1 MTVPDALAAHLAG
14 GAATLARAWSVTRKD
29 GVVLGFTDHDRD
41 LRFNGI
47 DFRAGSGLAAGVL
60 EQATGLSVDNAEAL
74 GAITGDVVT
83 EADLAAGRYDG
94 AEVVAWLV
102 NWDAPEVRR
111 IEFRGRVGA
120 VTRNGVAFTAELRGL
135 SEALNIETGA
145 SYRRQC
151 AAELGDGRCGFDLA
165 APGFRQ
171 TGTLSLV
178 TDGAVMQ
185 VSGIAGLPE
194 GWFDQGVIEVT
205 EGPAAGFAGRVRADR
220 IRDGMRL
227 IDLWAALLVVPVAG
241 DAVRLTAGCDKRL
254 VTCRDRFANVAR
266 FRGFPHLPS
275 EDWLTAYPKSTDDND
290 GGSLQDIEG

>member
-1 MTVPDALAAHLAG
+1 MTAPDALAAHLAG
-14 GAATLARAWSVTRKD
+14 GAATVARAWSVTRSD

-74 GAITGDVVT
+74 GAISGDAVT

-102 NWDAPEVRR
+102 NWAEPEVRR

-135 SEALNIETGA
+135 SEALNIESGA

-151 AAELGDGRCGFDLA
+151 AAELGDGRCGFDIGT
-165 APGFRQ
+165 PGFRLV
-171 TGTLSLV
+171 GTLAAV
-178 TDGAVMQ
+178 TDGATMQ
-185 VSGIAGLPE
+185 VSGIASAPE

-205 EGPAAGFAGRVRADR
+205 GGAAAGMSGRVRADR
-220 IRDGMRL
+220 VRGGLRV
-227 IDLWAALLVVPVAG
+227 IDLWSALPVAPDRG
-241 DAVRLTAGCDKRL
+241 DPVRLTAGCDKRL
-254 VTCRDRFANVAR
+254 VTCRDRFANVTR

-290 GGSLQDIEG
+290 GGSLQDTGA

>member
-1 MTVPDALAAHLAG
+1 MTAPDALAAHLAG
-14 GAATLARAWSVTRKD
+14 GAATVARAWAVTRRD

-41 LRFNGI
+41 LQFNGI
-47 DFRAGSGLAAGVL
+47 DFRADSGLAAGVL
-60 EQATGLSVDNAEAL
+60 EQTTGLSVDNAEAL
-74 GAITGDVVT
+74 GAITGDAVT
-83 EADLAAGRYDG
+83 EADLVAGRYDG

-102 NWDAPEVRR
+102 NWSEPSERR

-135 SEALNIETGA
+135 SEGLNIETGA
-145 SYRRQC
+145 SFRRQC
-151 AAELGDGRCGFDLA
+151 AAELGDSRCGFDLA
-165 APGFRQ
+165 TPGFRLA
-171 TGTLSLV
+171 GTLATV
-178 TDGAVMQ
+178 VDGAVME
-185 VSGIAGLPE
+185 VGDIAGAPA

-205 EGPAAGFAGRVRADR
+205 EGPAAGMSGRVRADR
-220 IRDGMRL
+220 VRGGRRL
-227 IDLWAALLVVPVAG
+227 IDLWAALPILPRAG

-290 GGSLQDIEG
+290 GGSLQDAGG

>member
-1 MTVPDALAAHLAG
+1 MTKPDALAAHLAG
-14 GAATLARAWSVTRKD
+14 GAATVARAWSVTRRD
-29 GVVLGFTDHDRD
+29 GLVLGFTDHDRD

-94 AEVVAWLV
+94 AEIVAWLV
-102 NWDAPEVRR
+102 NWAEPQERR
-111 IEFRGRVGA
+111 IEFRGRLGA
-120 VTRNGVAFTAELRGL
+120 VTRQGVAFTAELRGL

-165 APGFRQ
+165 TPGFRLAGVLSEV
-171 TGTLSLV
+171 TG
-178 TDGAVMQ
+178 GAVMR
-185 VSGIAGLPE
+185 VSGIAGVPE

-205 EGPAAGFAGRVRADR
+205 DGAAAGMSGRVRADR
-220 IRDGMRL
+220 ARGGVRL
-227 IDLWAALLVVPVAG
+227 IDLWAALPVLPRAG

-254 VTCRDRFANVAR
+254 VTCRDRFANVAA

-275 EDWLTAYPKSTDDND
+275 EDWLTAYPKSTGNND
-290 GGSLQDIEG
+290 GGSLQDLGE